1 MTSSD
6 NQDGD
11 PAFLLVP
18 RNDDVRDALV
28 QEALAVAAT
37 NGLLMRTAS
46 SSTGSSSN
54 TTPSKPTY
62 GHAPLSLLP
71 NAFPAQE
78 YVKARRLAPIWNV
91 LVARVAHD
99 RTWLLRTL
107 ESVLPHDDFTR
118 RLVEI
123 YQAIDGA
130 GRDVQKVHLGI
141 NRSDYMLHSEGT
153 ASTSSSASIKQVEIN
168 TIASSFGCLST
179 EVTRL
184 HRYLA
189 QKVLG
194 CTHFFTPSWL
204 LPYNDTMRGLAH
216 GLAMAHH
223 EYMRQESSC
232 MPKPST
238 SSHHRR
244 RPCVLMIVQPGE
256 RNINDQKLL
265 EVALWEGFGIP
276 LHRATLLEIAGE
288 GHFDLQRRQNLLLKV
303 PVLSEAE
310 EEAGQEGEIEV
321 TVAYFRA
328 GYDPSDYPSEGEWKG
343 REIIEMSAAIKCP
356 CISYHLAGTKKV
368 QEALCRPGE
377 LERFLEKPA
386 DVAAIRDC
394 FMGLYGLERG
404 LAGAE
409 AAVKAARARPEDYVL
424 KPQREG
430 GGHNLYGEELVE
442 ALDRLTPEERA
453 AYILME
459 KIRPPPFDSHFVRD
473 GQVLQGAAV
482 FELGVYGVFLGDGEC
497 RRVLL
502 NESVG
507 HLLRTKLAT
516 SQEGGVAAGFAVLSS
531 PLLVVSGE
539 KGKWA
544 RRRRVAALRE
554 FTMSGPAWK
563 IWNREF
569 SLLKLAAV
577 QTVLLGV
584 IIGVAAVAKAVDKRR
599 SGGR

>member
-1 MTSSD
+1 MTSRD
-6 NQDGD
+6 DQDGD
-11 PAFLLVP
+11 PAFLLAP

-28 QEALAVAAT
+28 QEALAIAAT
-37 NGLLMRTAS
+37 NGLLMR

-62 GHAPLSLLP
+62 GHAPLSLFP
-71 NAFPAQE
+71 NAFPAHE

-99 RTWLLRTL
+99 RAWLLRTL

-153 ASTSSSASIKQVEIN
+153 ASPSIKQVEIN

-194 CTHFFTPSWL
+194 CTRLFTPSWL

-223 EYMRQESSC
+223 EYLRQESSC

-288 GHFDLQRRQNLLLKV
+288 GHLDLQRRQSLLLKSPLV
-303 PVLSEAE
+303 SEAE
-310 EEAGQEGEIEV
+310 EEAGQEEEIEV

-377 LERFLEKPA
+377 LERFLKKPA
-386 DVAAIRDC
+386 DVAAIQDC
-394 FMGLYGLERG
+394 FMGLYGLEPG

-430 GGHNLYGEELVE
+430 GGHNLYGDELVE

-497 RRVLL
+497 QRVLL

-531 PLLVVSGE
+531 PLLVVEDG
-539 KGKWA
+539 GKWA

-554 FTMSGPAWK
+554 FTMSGPAW
-563 IWNREF
+563 RDQQF
-569 SLLKLAAV
+569 SDFMGRTAV
-577 QTVLLGV
+577 LTMLGWV
-584 IIGVAAVAKAVDKRR
+584 VCVSVGALSIVVGKKRA
-599 SGGR
+599 GGR

>member
-6 NQDGD
+6 DQGEL
-11 PAFLLVP
+11 AFLLAP

-28 QEALAVAAT
+28 QEALGVAAT

-46 SSTGSSSN
+46 SSTSN
-54 TTPSKPTY
+54 TNPSKPTY

-71 NAFPAQE
+71 NAFPAEE

-99 RTWLLRTL
+99 GAWLLRTL
-107 ESVLPHDDFTR
+107 ESVLPQDDFTR

-123 YQAIDGA
+123 YQAIDRA
-130 GRDVQKVHLGI
+130 GRDVQKVCLGI
-141 NRSDYMLHSEGT
+141 NRSDYMLHDEG
-153 ASTSSSASIKQVEIN
+153 AVSASSSPITIKQVEIN

-184 HRYLA
+184 HRYLV

-194 CTHFFTPSWL
+194 CTRLFTPSWL

-223 EYMRQESSC
+223 EYLRQESRL
-232 MPKPST
+232 PRPST
-238 SSHHRR
+238 SSQHRR

-265 EVALWEGFGIP
+265 EVALWEEFGIP
-276 LHRATLLEIAGE
+276 LHRATLLQIAGE
-288 GHFDLQRRQNLLLKV
+288 GHLDLQRRQNLLLKS
-303 PVLSEAE
+303 PLISEAE
-310 EEAGQEGEIEV
+310 EEAGQEEEIEV

-343 REIIEMSAAIKCP
+343 RELIEMSAAIKCP

-394 FMGLYGLERG
+394 FVGLYGFEPG

-409 AAVKAARARPEDYVL
+409 AAVKAARARPENFVL

-430 GGHNLYGEELVE
+430 GGHNLYGAELVE

-459 KIRPPPFDSHFVRD
+459 KICPPPFESHFVRD
-473 GQVLQGAAV
+473 GQVVRGAAV

-531 PLLVVSGE
+531 PLLLVSEAG
-539 KGKWA
+539 GMWA

-554 FTMSGPAWK
+554 YTMSGSAWRK
-563 IWNREF
+563 QSSIWSR
-569 SLLKLAAV
+569 AAAL
-577 QTVLLGV
+577 TVFWGV
-584 IIGVAAVAKAVDKRR
+584 AFGVAAVAKAVDKRR

>member
-1 MTSSD
+1 MTSPD
-6 NQDGD
+6 DQED
-11 PAFLLVP
+11 PAFLLAP

-28 QEALAVAAT
+28 QDAVAVAAT
-37 NGLLMRTAS
+37 NGLLMRTANS
-46 SSTGSSSN
+46 STTGSS
-54 TTPSKPTY
+54 PSKPTY

-71 NAFPAQE
+71 NAFPAEE

-99 RTWLLRTL
+99 RAWLLRTL

-123 YQAIDGA
+123 YEAIDGA
-130 GRDVQKVHLGI
+130 GRDVQKVCLGI
-141 NRSDYMLHSEGT
+141 NRSDYMLHAEGA
-153 ASTSSSASIKQVEIN
+153 ASASSSPSIKQVEIN

-194 CTHFFTPSWL
+194 CTRLLTASWL

-216 GLAMAHH
+216 GLAMAHR
-223 EYMRQESSC
+223 EYLRQESRL
-232 MPKPST
+232 PRPST
-238 SSHHRR
+238 SSQHHR

-265 EVALWEGFGIP
+265 EVALWEGFGIS
-276 LHRATLLEIAGE
+276 LHRASLLQVAGK
-288 GHFDLQRRQNLLLKV
+288 GYLDLARRQNLLLKSPLV
-303 PVLSEAE
+303 SEAE
-310 EEAGQEGEIEV
+310 EEAGQEEEIEV

-343 REIIEMSAAIKCP
+343 RELIEMSTAIKCP

-377 LERFLEKPA
+377 LERFLEKPE
-386 DVAAIRDC
+386 DVAAIREC
-394 FMGLYGLERG
+394 FMGLYGLEPG
-404 LAGAE
+404 LTGAE
-409 AAVKAARARPEDYVL
+409 AAVKAARARPEDFVL

-430 GGHNLYGEELVE
+430 GGHNLYGAELVE

-459 KIRPPPFDSHFVRD
+459 KIRPPPFASHFVRD
-473 GQVLQGAAV
+473 GQVVQGAAV

-539 KGKWA
+539 GGKWA
-544 RRRRVAALRE
+544 TRRRVAALRE
-554 FTMSGPAWK
+554 YTMSGPAWRRELS
-563 IWNREF
+563 IWSRATALSVF
-569 SLLKLAAV
+569 
-577 QTVLLGV
+577 GV
-584 IIGVAAVAKAVDKRR
+584 VAFGVAAVVKVVDKRR
-599 SGGR
+599 SAGR